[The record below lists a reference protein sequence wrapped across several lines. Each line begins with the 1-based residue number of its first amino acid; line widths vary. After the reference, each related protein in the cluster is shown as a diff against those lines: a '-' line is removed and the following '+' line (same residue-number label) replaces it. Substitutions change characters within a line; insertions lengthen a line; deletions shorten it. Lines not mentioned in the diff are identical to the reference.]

1 MMNNTLAI
9 ILLVLLALVLIF
21 MFKALI
27 PVFSKFIKNLP
38 KGIFLIL
45 FLVIAL
51 VMAYLVRFLIT
62 TNTNHGETGN
72 AAESVSGQTEDVASD
87 ATDSCIILRGD
98 QIWIG
103 DQMVDSDG
111 AKQYLDRFPSDDQK
125 LIIVD
130 DYSLYSLHNSI
141 TELCRE
147 RGIEYVEK
155 DETSYQE

>member
-1 MMNNTLAI
+1 MMMNNTLAI

-38 KGIFLIL
+38 KGIFVIL
-45 FLVIAL
+45 FLLIILAIV
-51 VMAYLVRFLIT
+51 YLASFLLN
-62 TNTNHGETGN
+62 TNTNHGQTGN
-72 AAESVSGQTEDVASD
+72 AAEPELAQTGNASL
-87 ATDSCIILRGD
+87 ATSDNCIILRGD

-111 AKQYLDRFPSDDQK
+111 AKQYLDRFPSDDQE

-130 DYSLYSLHNSI
+130 DYSFYLLHNSI
-141 TELCRE
+141 TELCKE

-155 DETSYQE
+155 NYQE